1 LVKIHKEKPL
11 YFSLQCGKLFALKIQ
26 LYLFYGQKGDAC
38 MKTAVL
44 GYGTVGKG
52 LVRQLERGQAL
63 ERGPVL
69 VRPGKEKE
77 PFHTARLEDIL
88 ADASVA
94 AVAEAMGGEEPAFSY
109 LAAAL
114 RAGKHIV
121 TANKA
126 LVAARGPE
134 LAAMAREQGRAFL
147 FSAACGGGVP
157 VLHNLSLAAQND
169 RITALGGVVNGTANY
184 ILDAMQGKGQSF
196 TAALAQAQELGFA
209 EADPS
214 ADLSG
219 LDTLRKLQLL
229 CAVGFSVLPAGE
241 LLLEGIEHFT
251 AEDAADLAR
260 RGLRCR
266 LTARA
271 GRCESGL
278 FAFVQPMLYG
288 PEAPEYALPGSENLI
303 WYQGECA
310 GTLRFRGQGAG
321 GAPTASAM
329 ARDLCDIAQG
339 RREML
344 PADCQ
349 RELLDGVG
357 PMLRYYVRLPEGG
370 EGAFP
375 GAEVCRSGGVCRLI
389 TRPMGAAELHRSV
402 QRLRLLKNEVFFAG
416 WEEA

>member
-1 LVKIHKEKPL
+1 
-11 YFSLQCGKLFALKIQ
+11 
-26 LYLFYGQKGDAC
+26 

-52 LVRQLERGQAL
+52 LVQQLRRGQAL
-63 ERGPVL
+63 EQGPVL

-88 ADASVA
+88 ADASVE

-134 LAAMAREQGRAFL
+134 LAAIAREQGRAFL

-196 TAALAQAQELGFA
+196 TAALARAQELGFA

-229 CAVGFSVLPAGE
+229 CAVGFSVLPAGA

-251 AEDAADLAR
+251 
-260 RGLRCR
+260 
-266 LTARA
+266 A

-329 ARDLCDIAQG
+329 ARDLCDLAQG

-357 PMLRYYVRLPEGG
+357 PMLRYYVRLPEGC
-370 EGAFP
+370 ESAFP

-389 TRPMGAAELHRSV
+389 TRPMGAAEVHRSV

>member
-1 LVKIHKEKPL
+1 
-11 YFSLQCGKLFALKIQ
+11 
-26 LYLFYGQKGDAC
+26 

-52 LVRQLERGQAL
+52 LVQQLRRGQAL
-63 ERGPVL
+63 EQGPVL
-69 VRPGKEKE
+69 VRPGKERE
-77 PFHTARLEDIL
+77 PFHTSRLEDIL
-88 ADASVA
+88 TDPSVE

-134 LAAMAREQGRAFL
+134 LAAIAREQGRAFL

-196 TAALAQAQELGFA
+196 TAALARAQELGFA

-229 CAVGFSVLPAGE
+229 CAVGFSVLPAGA

-266 LTARA
+266 LAARV

-357 PMLRYYVRLPEGG
+357 PMLRYYVRLPEGC

-375 GAEVCRSGGVCRLI
+375 GAEASKSGGVCRLI
-389 TRPMGAAELHRSV
+389 TRPMGAAEVHRSV